1 MSKCFSPGISTL
13 QIITNLARK
22 AAGNLSHAEMT
33 VHLYLISPGLKNVF
47 IIIMPNR
54 RGHKS

>member
-33 VHLYLISPGLKNVF
+33 VHLYLISPGLKKRIYHN
-47 IIIMPNR
+47 
-54 RGHKS
+54 HAQ